1 MAGKKPHIP
10 STSGDGSGTG
20 NVDAKISELASALGI
35 PPATLATAIASAV
48 SEHVPPATLSS
59 IAKNEA
65 STASVV
71 QSMVQDP
78 NAEAT
83 EAANSFGSKMGNIV
97 GMDEPDM
104 GLD

>member
-1 MAGKKPHIP
+1 
-10 STSGDGSGTG
+10 
-20 NVDAKISELASALGI
+20 VEAKISELASALGI

-59 IAKNEA
+59 IASKE
-65 STASVV
+65 TGKVV
-71 QSMVQDP
+71 QSLVQDP

-83 EAANSFGSKMGNIV
+83 ESANSFSSKLGGMV
-97 GMDEPDM
+97 GLDEPDM